1 MEATLVN
8 TAVNTN
14 VANTVNTA
22 QAMDIA
28 RFEQQTGAQV
38 TVSSSA
44 VNVASTT
51 DDFSKLVGVA
61 AVTNLKSDVM
71 DLAAEYKLLRN
82 NEQIAIA
89 TNKKSLYGI
98 LGRCHGKYLQIT
110 QQSEK
115 EQKRLELQL
124 DGYMLDNGIDTTG
137 KTMLLS
143 KLLMCVFVGADAK
156 KINSYCAVLAYAQKH
171 NWKAE
176 NLVQHITD
184 NGGIQAIRLAG
195 AAEKKAKG
203 TKTVALTREQKLT
216 NAAVAVNKAKLDV
229 FTSDVLSQEVQATT
243 HDKLVLIV
251 TQLEGGQ
258 YAINA
263 AVADES
269 VVNAALLAYY
279 NAKKIQ
285 IVNEQQTQNLVDE
298 QQAQLEQMQAAVA
311 TAH

>member
-8 TAVNTN
+8 TEVNTN
-14 VANTVNTA
+14 VANAANAA

-28 RFEQQTGAQV
+28 SFEQQTGAQV
-38 TVSSSA
+38 TVSNSA
-44 VNVASTT
+44 VNAASTA
-51 DDFSKLVGVA
+51 DDFSKLIGAA
-61 AVTNLKSDVM
+61 AVTNLTSDVM
-71 DLAAEYKLLRN
+71 DLAAEYRLLKN

-89 TNKKSLYGI
+89 TTKKSLYGI
-98 LGRCHGKYLQIT
+98 LGRCYGKYLQIT

-124 DGYMLDNGIDTTG
+124 DEYMLVNNIDTTG

-171 NWKAE
+171 SWKAE

-184 NGGIQAIRLAG
+184 NGGLQAIRLAG
-195 AAEKKAKG
+195 AADKKTKGAKAA
-203 TKTVALTREQKLT
+203 VLTREQKLT
-216 NAAVAVNKAKLDV
+216 NAVVAVNKTKLDV
-229 FTSDVLSQEVQATT
+229 FTSDALAREVQATT

-263 AVADES
+263 AVANDS

-279 NAKKIQ
+279 STNKVQ
-285 IVNEQQTQNLVDE
+285 IVNEQETQSLADE
-298 QQAQLEQMQAAVA
+298 QQAQLAQMQAAVA